1 MQYSKDMEAILS
13 KRHDN
18 GADYWATPDM
28 RLVKG
33 SPFSTLDCANLL
45 VELGL
50 DTSDPVLLETAN
62 MIFSTLRDDGRFKL
76 TQGGI
81 FPCHTIHAFQ
91 TLCKLGY
98 AQDAR
103 LKKTIDHLLTIQHT
117 DGGWRCNKFFFG
129 RGPETEFSN
138 PGPTLIALDAFRYT
152 DLCNA
157 SDALDQ
163 AVEFLLAH
171 WTIRQPI
178 GPCHYGIGTLFMQVA
193 FPFSTYNLFYY
204 VYALSFYDK
213 AKKDARFLEA
223 LAVLQSKLVDS
234 SIVVERPN
242 PRLASFAC
250 CKKGAPSE
258 LATARYRE
266 LLRNL
271 GEHPV

>member
-138 PGPTLIALDAFRYT
+138 PGPTLI
-152 DLCNA
+152 
-157 SDALDQ
+157 
-163 AVEFLLAH
+163 
-171 WTIRQPI
+171 
-178 GPCHYGIGTLFMQVA
+178 
-193 FPFSTYNLFYY
+193 
-204 VYALSFYDK
+204 
-213 AKKDARFLEA
+213 
-223 LAVLQSKLVDS
+223 
-234 SIVVERPN
+234 
-242 PRLASFAC
+242 
-250 CKKGAPSE
+250 
-258 LATARYRE
+258 
-266 LLRNL
+266 
-271 GEHPV
+271 